1 MQGEAAQSRRRE
13 AVQARQRE
21 AEAEARAC
29 LEHAVELA
37 KTEAAAAATRL
48 RKLTGDPATLAREC
62 DLDELRR
69 LAAEL
74 DASGAKV
81 RRAVLDAE
89 AGNTPIQP
97 FTHLPIRIR
106 PFAHS
111 PIHPFTLIHPQ
122 TFVCFSLSPPV
133 CLSVVCL

>member
-1 MQGEAAQSRRRE
+1 M
-13 AVQARQRE
+13 
-21 AEAEARAC
+21 
-29 LEHAVELA
+29 ELA
-37 KTEAAAAATRL
+37 KTEAAAAVTRL

-89 AGNTPIQP
+89 AGNTPIQL
-97 FTHLPIRIR
+97 FTHSPIR

-111 PIHPFTLIHPQ
+111 PIRPFTHSPSFTLRHSSV
-122 TFVCFSLSPPV
+122 FLSHHLSV
-133 CLSVVCL
+133 CL